1 MTRPIAPLRHTRRHS
16 CLALAALWV
25 SGCATVAPS
34 GGKKV
39 ADEPY
44 AIVEAYYSAVNR
56 RDLLVLPA
64 YVAPD
69 VSWYSVIDGEWL
81 LEVDS
86 REALVEAFETYF
98 ARFPQTGAK
107 IEAWLRVGD
116 SIAVRERTNWS
127 DGATGGGGERLGI
140 FETADGRIVR
150 VTYFL
155 SEGTEAGP

>member
-1 MTRPIAPLRHTRRHS
+1 VTRRNAPLR
-16 CLALAALWV
+16 CAPLYVCVALGALWA
-25 SGCATVAPS
+25 SGCATVSPRS
-34 GGKKV
+34 GAVSG
-39 ADEPY
+39 EPH
-44 AIVEAYYSAVNR
+44 AVVEAYYDAVNR

-69 VSWYSVIDGEWL
+69 VTWYSVIDGEWL

-116 SIAVRERTNWS
+116 SIAVRERTSWS
-127 DGATGGGGERLGI
+127 DGSQSGGGERLGV
-140 FETADGRIVR
+140 FETVEGRIVR

-155 SEGTEAGP
+155 PEGSEP